1 VPLKIL
7 SPIFSAEAHWISLQ
21 KEGRAGDA
29 ALLAKLPVIPVGSSL
44 ADFADTAALI
54 DNLDLV
60 ITVDT
65 SVAHLAGAMGKPV
78 WIMLA
83 YHTDWRWFL
92 EGAASPW
99 YPSAR
104 LFRQDRS
111 RSWENVVAR
120 VQGAVHEF
128 ARSPS
133 PPSLSGPT

>member
-1 VPLKIL
+1 VP
-7 SPIFSAEAHWISLQ
+7 P
-21 KEGRAGDA
+21 GDA
-29 ALLAKLPVIPVGSSL
+29 ALLTELPVTPLGSSL
-44 ADFADTAALI
+44 TDFADTAALI

-92 EGAASPW
+92 EGEASPW

-120 VQGAVHEF
+120 VQSAVHEF

-133 PPSLSGPT
+133 PPSLTGPT

>member
-1 VPLKIL
+1 LLTELPLTPL
-7 SPIFSAEAHWISLQ
+7 
-21 KEGRAGDA
+21 
-29 ALLAKLPVIPVGSSL
+29 GSSL
-44 ADFADTAALI
+44 TDFADTAALI

-92 EGAASPW
+92 EGETSPW

-120 VQGAVHEF
+120 LQGAVHEF
-128 ARSPS
+128 AHSPS